1 MCGELYCAAATAAVM
16 SEQQMGCQHLL
27 KGILLACVSVP
38 AAQHT
43 LIAGQQTVGVSL
55 AHRVRRYRTFGYYC
69 ARTKIPQ
76 KKYKNGK
83 NTNQFGLVGTKKVP
97 PVPPATLPV
106 DVIGWCGV

>member
-43 LIAGQQTVGVSL
+43 LFAGQQTVGVSL

-76 KKYKNGK
+76 KNTKMAKTPTSLAWLAQKKYPLFPQQHCLL
-83 NTNQFGLVGTKKVP
+83 T
-97 PVPPATLPV
+97 
-106 DVIGWCGV
+106 